1 MRIVLLVFGSFKL
14 SSSPAAEEEKLR
26 TSTMRVCRNR
36 GNVSSSR
43 RVRWNH
49 VTAQSIRGCAVKT
62 KEGVQCRFFFDAR
75 GDGKKED
82 GAYFVQPPSAPHVSC
97 MNS

>member
-1 MRIVLLVFGSFKL
+1 MRIVLLVFGNFML
-14 SSSPAAEEEKLR
+14 SSSPAAKEEKLR
-26 TSTMRVCRNR
+26 TSTVRVCRNR

-62 KEGVQCRFFFDAR
+62 KEGVQCRFVLTREATR
-75 GDGKKED
+75 RRRMED
-82 GAYFVQPPSAPHVSC
+82 ISSNHHPHHMLAV
-97 MNS
+97 